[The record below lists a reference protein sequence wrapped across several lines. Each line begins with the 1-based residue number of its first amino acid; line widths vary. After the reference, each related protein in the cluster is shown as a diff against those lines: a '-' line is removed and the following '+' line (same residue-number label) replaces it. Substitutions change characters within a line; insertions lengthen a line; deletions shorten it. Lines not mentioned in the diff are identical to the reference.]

1 MRAST
6 VRLHFALLAAK
17 GEAFSSPNM
26 TACAIS
32 SKLRPCCFSMSL
44 RRILKGLGVG
54 LLICFCP
61 PFFWQ
66 WHVTY
71 MPNALLAKAGV
82 ASCKG
87 RGVPTLEEEAKP
99 ERKGRR
105 SAQAKRG
112 RLGKPLVA
120 RDRGGAP

>member
-1 MRAST
+1 MGACA

-17 GEAFSSPNM
+17 GEGVFIAKHD
-26 TACAIS
+26 CVRHLL
-32 SKLRPCCFSMSL
+32 KLRPCCFSRSL

-71 MPNALLAKAGV
+71 MPNATWRRRGV
-82 ASCKG
+82 ATAS
-87 RGVPTLEEEAKP
+87 
-99 ERKGRR
+99 
-105 SAQAKRG
+105 
-112 RLGKPLVA
+112 
-120 RDRGGAP
+120 